1 VKIDELRQTENQPFL
16 RRFLERIKAL
26 VRRQTTRPNPRPIR
40 VDEQGRMFEMTGE
53 PIIVP
58 GLEPDK
64 VLKGMADDAAGRARP
79 LSEIIAQRKP

>member
-1 VKIDELRQTENQPFL
+1 MKLEAL
-16 RRFLERIKAL
+16 RRLL
-26 VRRQTTRPNPRPIR
+26 RRRPARPNPRPIR
-40 VDEQGRMFEMTGE
+40 VDEEGRLFEMTGE

-64 VLKGMADDAAGRARP
+64 VKKGMADDAAGRTRP